1 MNTITIGQSV
11 AFFLDTLSECSKEKL
26 DLSDE
31 MIEHYILEEFI
42 VSVAGAFSNFTLE
55 RLYGEGIIDSNIKD
69 KSRLLQ
75 SKVMKLDNTNLWNV
89 EAIKTSSEWAEV
101 IQLSDEIKQLVTDKW
116 TNEELAYLKT
126 LK

>member
-1 MNTITIGQSV
+1 MNPITIGQSV
-11 AFFLDTLSECSKEKL
+11 EFFLETLAECSKEKL
-26 DLSDE
+26 NLSDE

-55 RLYGEGIIDSNIKD
+55 RLYDEGIIDSNIKD

-75 SKVMKLDNTNLWNV
+75 SKVMELDNTNLWNV
-89 EAIKTSSEWAEV
+89 EAIKTSPEWAEV
-101 IQLSDEIKQLVTDKW
+101 IQLSDEIKRLVTDKW
-116 TNEELAYLKT
+116 TSEELVYLKT